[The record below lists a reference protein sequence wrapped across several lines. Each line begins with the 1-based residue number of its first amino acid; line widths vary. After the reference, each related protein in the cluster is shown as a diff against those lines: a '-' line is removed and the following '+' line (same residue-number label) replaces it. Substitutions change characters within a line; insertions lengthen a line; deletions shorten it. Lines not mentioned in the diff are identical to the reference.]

1 MSVKV
6 CSREAARFSKSTER
20 NFTPMSDLAT
30 AVAPALVTHE
40 DSQTLKPP
48 KASPQPAMPKW
59 EAAARERMK
68 AAIKKFSKP
77 LADLIARDA
86 NEGDT
91 RLLVTDMLCDGFGFD
106 KYSELT
112 TEYRVKGE
120 FADFGIRLDK
130 DLLAFLE
137 VKRVATKLAAKH
149 LRQVESYAVNEGVEW
164 VILTSGVVWQV
175 YHITGGLP
183 IVIDLAL
190 EVDLLSEESF
200 QQKANRLYYLTK
212 ESMKRRQMD
221 ALWQAKK
228 ATSPKSLAH
237 VLCSEPVV
245 TAIRKELKRS
255 TSQNVSNG
263 EVSKLLRETVLKP
276 ECFGAK

>member
-1 MSVKV
+1 M
-6 CSREAARFSKSTER
+6 E
-20 NFTPMSDLAT
+20 N
-30 AVAPALVTHE
+30 
-40 DSQTLKPP
+40 PP
-48 KASPQPAMPKW
+48 VSPQPTVVVSEKPVLAPTKSPPKPSMPTW

-68 AAIKKFSKP
+68 AAIKKYSKP
-77 LADLIARDA
+77 LSDLVARDA

-137 VKRVATKLAAKH
+137 VKRVNTRLAPKH

-164 VILTSGVVWQV
+164 VILTSGVVWQG
-175 YHITGGLP
+175 YYLTGGLP
-183 IVIDLAL
+183 LIVDLAL
-190 EVDLLSEESF
+190 EVDLLGEETL
-200 QQKANRLYYLTK
+200 QQKANKLYYLTR

-221 ALWQAKK
+221 SLWKAKR
-228 ATSPKSLAH
+228 ATSPGS
-237 VLCSEPVV
+237 
-245 TAIRKELKRS
+245 
-255 TSQNVSNG
+255 
-263 EVSKLLRETVLKP
+263 
-276 ECFGAK
+276 

>member
-1 MSVKV
+1 MSN
-6 CSREAARFSKSTER
+6 SAAATQP
-20 NFTPMSDLAT
+20 TP
-30 AVAPALVTHE
+30 VVTHE
-40 DSQTLKPP
+40 SKATLTPEVKSASQSAL
-48 KASPQPAMPKW
+48 PKW
-59 EAAARERMK
+59 EVNARERMK
-68 AAIKKFSKP
+68 SAIKKFNKP
-77 LADLIARDA
+77 LADLVARDA

-120 FADFGIRLDK
+120 FADYGIRIDK
-130 DLLAFLE
+130 DLIGFLE
-137 VKRVATKLAAKH
+137 VKRVNTKLAAKH

-183 IVIDLAL
+183 IVVDLAL
-190 EVDLLSEESF
+190 EVDVLGEESL
-200 QQKANRLYYLTK
+200 QQKANRLFYLTK

-221 ALWQAKK
+221 DLWRAKK
-228 ATSPKSLAH
+228 ATSPKSLAR
-237 VLCSEPVV
+237 VLCSEAVT

-255 TSQNVSNG
+255 TGQSVSLA
-263 EVSKLLRETVLKP
+263 EVAKLLKETVLKA
-276 ECFGAK
+276 ECLGGK